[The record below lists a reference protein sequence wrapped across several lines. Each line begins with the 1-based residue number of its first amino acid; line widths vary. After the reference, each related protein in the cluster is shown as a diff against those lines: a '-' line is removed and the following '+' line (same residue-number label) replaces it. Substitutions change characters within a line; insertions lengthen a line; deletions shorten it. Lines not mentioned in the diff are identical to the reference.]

1 MRLLVGSRAE
11 VSGCLVA
18 PAVFKTDEAEVLGLA
33 GSIPVRLRHLFDQ
46 GKRQEL
52 VLVVTIDVLRWDQ
65 DGNKMGT
72 RRHDLASFEVFRSGM
87 SATTFSAASSR
98 TA

>member
-1 MRLLVGSRAE
+1 
-11 VSGCLVA
+11 VA

-33 GSIPVRLRHLFDQ
+33 GSIPVRLRHPCDQ
-46 GKRQEL
+46 GKYQEL
-52 VLVVTIDVLRWDQ
+52 ALVVTIDVLRWGR

-72 RRHDLASFEVFRSGM
+72 RRHDLASFGAFRSGM